1 MTNYFKDVRKP
12 VLINL
17 LVTAIWIFFLR
28 MYTLPS
34 FYLTSTICFLVFHP
48 LISVIV
54 YIYRRRWKDVFL
66 ILGVGL
72 YPFLIY
78 LVSKLLHGMYIFH

>member
-17 LVTAIWIFFLR
+17 LVTVIWIFFLR
-28 MYTLPS
+28 VYIPN
-34 FYLTSTICFLVFHP
+34 FYITSTICFLVFHP

-54 YIYRRRWKDVFL
+54 YIYKRRWKDVFL

-72 YPFLIY
+72 YPFVIY
-78 LVSKLLHGMYIFH
+78 LVLRLLHGMYVFY

>member
-17 LVTAIWIFFLR
+17 LVTAVWIFFLR
-28 MYTLPS
+28 VYIP
-34 FYLTSTICFLVFHP
+34 TICFLVFHP

-54 YIYRRRWKDVFL
+54 YIYRRRWKDIFL

-72 YPFLIY
+72 YPFVIY
-78 LVSKLLHGMYIFH
+78 LVLRLLHGMYVFY